1 MATDSLDKLNP
12 EQIKAVQATEG
23 PVLILAGAG
32 SGKTKTLTSRVAYL
46 VQTKKANPSEILA
59 VTFTNKAAG
68 EMKQRIMHLL
78 KLKSDRAFHISTFHS
93 LCSRILRAE
102 LQQGSLL
109 TNPPED
115 LSREYTPSPP
125 NLPSGRGG
133 IRSNFTILDTNDQ
146 ITAIKQVM
154 RELDI
159 DIQQYAPMAIL
170 SFISSAKN
178 ELIEADSYSEMAYG
192 NFQKIVAKI
201 YPRYQEILRNNN
213 SLDFDDL
220 LMLTVKLFKNNEDV
234 LKKYQ
239 DKFKY
244 VMVDEYQDTN
254 TAQYQLIKLLAEK
267 HKNLF
272 VVGDDWQSIYSWRN
286 ADYRNI
292 LNFHKDYPNTQIIKL
307 EENYR
312 STQTILDAS
321 AAIIANNKNRSDKTL
336 WTNRG
341 AGEKII
347 VKQVF
352 NEQQEGEWVIHE
364 ILRQRSLNPQAEF
377 NDFVILYR
385 TNAQSR
391 VLEEAFL
398 QHNLPYRII
407 GGTRFYD
414 RKEIKD
420 VLAFMRV
427 IANPSDNISLK
438 RIINLPPRGVGEKT
452 WEELAK
458 YASNQN
464 TPISE
469 ILLDAP
475 VGTKAKAELT
485 KLGGILANARNTK
498 MNLGKLFDVLI
509 DKTGYLNWLDD
520 KTIEGETRIENVK
533 ELKSVIEKYDILDAE
548 IALPT
553 FLEEV
558 SLIQDIDQYD
568 NNENAVSLMT
578 LHAAKGLEFDY
589 VFLVGMEENLFP
601 HSRSTL
607 DNNELEEERRLCYVG
622 MTRTKH
628 QLYLTHTVQRTIYGS
643 TSTSTPSRFIDDIP
657 EKLINSDETENK
669 TEKLPEL
676 KVKVG
681 DWAEHKH
688 FGVGKVL
695 AIDSIEVVIAFSQFG
710 IKRLARK
717 LAPLKKLAITDD

>member
-1 MATDSLDKLNP
+1 MTNLLKQLNP

-46 VQTKKANPSEILA
+46 VQTKKATPSEILA

-78 KLKSDRAFHISTFHS
+78 KLKSDRAFYISTFHS
-93 LCSRILRAE
+93 LCSRILRRE
-102 LQQGSLL
+102 LQQGIIL

-115 LSREYTPSPP
+115 SSGKYTPTPP

-178 ELIEADSYSEMAYG
+178 ELIEADSYGEMAYG
-192 NFQKIVAKI
+192 HFQKIVAKI

-220 LMLTVKLFKNNEDV
+220 LMLTVKLFKNNKDV

-239 DKFKY
+239 NKFKY

-254 TAQYQLIKLLAEK
+254 AAQYQLIKMLVVK
-267 HKNLF
+267 HKNIF
-272 VVGDDWQSIYSWRN
+272 VVGDDWQSIYSWRGAN
-286 ADYRNI
+286 YRNI
-292 LNFHKDYPNTQIIKL
+292 LNFHKDYPKAKTIKL

-312 STQTILDAS
+312 STQNILNAS

-336 WTNRG
+336 WTSRG
-341 AGEKII
+341 EGEKII
-347 VKQVF
+347 IKQTF

-364 ILRQRSLNPQAEF
+364 ILRQRSLNPRAEF

-420 VLAFMRV
+420 VLSFLRI
-427 IANPSDNISLK
+427 IANPDDDISLK

-452 WEELAK
+452 WDELVKHAI
-458 YASNQN
+458 NQN
-464 TPISE
+464 LPTSE

-475 VGTKAKAELT
+475 VGFKAKTELT
-485 KLGGILANARNTK
+485 KLGGIIVNARNNK
-498 MNLGKLFDVLI
+498 MNLGKLFDLLI
-509 DKTGYLNWLDD
+509 DKTGYLKWLDD

-533 ELKSVIEKYDILDAE
+533 ELKSVIEKYNILDIE

-578 LHAAKGLEFDY
+578 LHSAKGLEFDY
-589 VFLVGMEENLFP
+589 VFIVGAEENLFP

-607 DNNELEEERRLCYVG
+607 DDNELEEERRLCYVG
-622 MTRTKH
+622 MTRAKQ
-628 QLYLTHTVQRTIYGS
+628 QLYLTHTIQRTIFGS
-643 TSTSTPSRFIDDIP
+643 TSTSLPSRFIDDIP
-657 EKLINSDETENK
+657 EELINSDTEDTK
-669 TEKLPEL
+669 TEKIPEL

-695 AIDSIEVVIAFSQFG
+695 AIDSVEVVIAFSQFG

-717 LAPLKKLAITDD
+717 LAPLKKLSITDD